1 MAIAMEASARSSLVT
16 SRVRAG
22 EIRSMKSVVVSP
34 ARNDGCRRVVTRKS
48 LLVISPWIW
57 VVSRIRAS
65 LAAASRLVGA
75 WTITLAIIGSNSTAI
90 TLPDS
95 TPESNR
101 ALPWV
106 DGCQIITGPGEGKKS
121 LFGSSAH
128 SLASMACPLIRRSS
142 WLNESVSPSATRIC
156 SRTRSLPIIASV
168 IGCST

>member
-1 MAIAMEASARSSLVT
+1 MAIAMDASARSSLVT

-34 ARNDGCRRVVTRKS
+34 ARNDWCRRVVTRKS
-48 LLVISPWIW
+48 RLVISPWIW

-121 LFGSSAH
+121 LLGSSAH